1 MKVTRRDFLN
11 YCAGSAAAL
20 GLTSTLLPLQ
30 KALAATSGPPIIWIK
45 GASCT
50 GCTISLANRISSTAP
65 VDLAD
70 LLIHTIDLVYHP
82 TLMGG
87 AGDLAVQTLQN
98 YATGSFILAVEGGIP
113 TLYNGKTCTIY
124 SQNGVD
130 VTALAAVQQLAPKAA
145 KVLSIGTCASFGG
158 MGAASPNPTQIKSVS
173 AATGVSTINI
183 PGCPPHPDWIVW
195 TIAQL
200 LSGVTPTLDSSHR
213 PTTLYGRTV
222 HSQCSRVSEPWATS
236 LASTGMCNGNLG
248 CKGRQTHADCPTR
261 QWNNEVNWCVGTVTN
276 NGNGADSLCQ
286 GCTESG
292 FPDKFAPL
300 FSTVGA
306 TPGGHR
312 VVDKPSCMTCH
323 TNGRPD
329 S

>member
-1 MKVTRRDFLN
+1 MKVTRREFLN
-11 YCAGSAAAL
+11 YCTSSAAAL
-20 GLTSTLLPLQ
+20 GLTATLAPLQ
-30 KALAATSGPPIIWIK
+30 KALAATSGPPIVWIK
-45 GASCT
+45 AAGCT
-50 GCTISLANRISSTAP
+50 GCTVSLANRISSTAP

-82 TLMGG
+82 TLMGA
-87 AGDLAVQTLQN
+87 AGSSAVQLLQN
-98 YATGSFILAVEGGIP
+98 LPTGKFILAVEGGIP
-113 TLYNGKTCTIY
+113 TLYNGKTCTLY

-130 VTALAAVQQLAPKAA
+130 VTALAAVQQLAPRAM

-158 MGAASPNPTQIKSVS
+158 MAAAKPNPTLIKSVS
-173 AATGVSTINI
+173 AATSISTINI

-222 HSQCSRVSEPWATS
+222 HSQCPRSNKSWATS
-236 LASTGMCNGNLG
+236 LASSGLCNGNLG

-261 QWNNEVNWCVGTVTN
+261 LWNNEVNWCVGSMTSS
-276 NGNGADSLCQ
+276 GNGADSLCQ

-306 TPGGHR
+306 TPGGHQS
-312 VVDKPSCMTCH
+312 VDKPTCTSCH
-323 TNGRPD
+323 SNGRPD
-329 S
+329 